1 MIAGPIAPRYTFAM
15 PLPDRKLAA
24 ILSADVVGY
33 SRLMGEDESRTL
45 AALRD
50 LRKATFEPVITEKRG
65 TVIKRMGDGW
75 LVEFASVVDAVN
87 CAIAVQE
94 SLLEHPFIK
103 LRMGIHVG
111 DIVHED
117 EDIYGDGV
125 NIASRLQE
133 KADPGGIALSAFAHD
148 SLDGVIR
155 QGFRS
160 LGPAS
165 LKNISQKVEIFGW
178 GTVVPRTPAPAPIQ
192 DRPALMVLPFVVS
205 GGPPDI
211 ELLADG
217 MTDALITAFSRFS
230 WFLTLSR
237 NSSRQFKGQSV
248 NLASLLRDQKVSYVL
263 EGNIR
268 VAGSRARV
276 NAEFLDTRT
285 GNCIWADRFDG
296 SVEDPFELEDKIT
309 RAILAEL
316 TPRIVGAE
324 TRRVQSGGD
333 GSAWDLMIKGRALVC
348 RVNRQDNAKAQE
360 ILLEA
365 VTLDPD
371 SGYGQ
376 SDLAFSYL
384 YECLYGWSDDRAA
397 SIRMA
402 VAASD
407 AAIAADEMDAY
418 AYAAA
423 AAARCGASES
433 SHAIALA
440 RRAIQL
446 NENLAA
452 AHGMLALALFQ
463 TGDYDEALEAAT
475 VARNLSPRDPLRA
488 IISGV
493 KGIVFLML
501 GRFDDMVSN
510 AEDIVQEFPGMPTGW
525 RQLAAAYAEI
535 GRIEDAKEVV
545 EKQILRLIPEHT
557 ASESGR
563 QLPFGHNQA
572 ARARWEKAL
581 VKAGLPE

>member
-1 MIAGPIAPRYTFAM
+1 M

-33 SRLMGEDESRTL
+33 SRLMGEDEGRTL
-45 AALRD
+45 AGLRE
-50 LRKATFEPVITEKRG
+50 LRQQTFEPVINEKRG
-65 TVIKRMGDGW
+65 TVVKRMGDGW

-87 CAIAVQE
+87 CAISVQE
-94 SLLEHPFIK
+94 ALLDHPFIK
-103 LRMGIHVG
+103 LRIGIHVG

-148 SLDGVIR
+148 SLDGVVR
-155 QGFRS
+155 QGFQS
-160 LGPAS
+160 LGQAN
-165 LKNISQKVEIFGW
+165 LKNISQKIEIFGW
-178 GTVVPRTPAPAPIQ
+178 GTAIPKTPAPAPARE
-192 DRPALMVLPFVVS
+192 RPAMLVLPFTVS
-205 GGPPDI
+205 GGTPDT
-211 ELLADG
+211 ELLAEG
-217 MTDALITAFSRFS
+217 MTDAVITAFSRFS
-230 WFLTLSR
+230 WFLTLPR
-237 NSSRQFKGQSV
+237 NTSRQFKGQAV
-248 NLASLLRDQKVSYVL
+248 NLTSLRRDHQVSYML
-263 EGNIR
+263 ESNIR

-276 NAEFLDTRT
+276 SAELLDTRS
-285 GNCIWADRFDG
+285 GNSIWAGRFDG
-296 SVEDPFELEDKIT
+296 SVEDPFELEDQIT

-333 GSAWDLMIKGRALVC
+333 GSAWDLMIQGRALVC
-348 RVNRQDNAKAQE
+348 RVNREDNAKAQE
-360 ILLEA
+360 ILHEA
-365 VTLDPD
+365 IKLDPE

-384 YECLYGWSDDRAA
+384 YECLFGWSDDQQT
-397 SIRMA
+397 SIRKA

-423 AAARCGASES
+423 AAARCAASES

-452 AHGMLALALFQ
+452 GQAMLALALFQ
-463 TGDYDEALEAAT
+463 TAEYDEALEAAT

-488 IISGV
+488 IITGV

-501 GRFDDMVSN
+501 GKFDEMVRN
-510 AEDIVQEFPGMPTGW
+510 AEDIIQEFPGMPTGW
-525 RQLAAAYAEI
+525 RQLAAAYAEV
-535 GRIEDAKEVV
+535 GRIDDAKEVV
-545 EKQILRLIPEHT
+545 ENQILRLIPDHT
-557 ASESGR
+557 ATESGR
-563 QLPFGHNQA
+563 QLPFGHNMI
-572 ARARWEKAL
+572 ARQRWMEAL
-581 VKAGLPE
+581 IKAGLPE